1 MKTRLIPT
9 LIVALVVFGSIFG
22 YKYLAV
28 RRGMAAQ
35 AGQMRPPTTVS
46 ATPAQEETWPHTLNA
61 VGSVASYRG
70 IMIRNEVEGAVRHI
84 AFTSGAYVE
93 AGAPLVDLDDS
104 IEAASL
110 PGLEAQA
117 QLAAT
122 NLARARELRAAD
134 TNALADLDAAEATA
148 ASTQA
153 ALATLRATLA
163 KKHLVAPFAGRLGIA
178 RVYPGQFLGKAEAIV
193 QLEALDPVY
202 VDFSLPQQS
211 IARVAVGQ
219 VVHVQVDAYP
229 DRVFAGTIAAISPR
243 VDDSTRSL
251 SLRATVPNPDE
262 ALRPG
267 MFGRVEVVLPGAER
281 TIVLPTAA
289 VVYNPYG
296 NFVFVIDGGVVKQ
309 RFVQTGPQ
317 RGNLIAILSGLQ
329 PGEQVVTSGQIK
341 LRNGSPV
348 RVDNSAAPSSD
359 PAPKPTEG

>member
-1 MKTRLIPT
+1 MKIRILPT
-9 LIVALVVFGSIFG
+9 LIVAVVVFGSIFG
-22 YKYLAV
+22 YKYLAM

-35 AGQMRPPTTVS
+35 AGQVRPPTTVS
-46 ATPAQEETWPHTLNA
+46 AAAAQEETWPNTLNA
-61 VGSVASYRG
+61 VGSIASFRG
-70 IMIRNEVEGAVRHI
+70 ITVKNEIEGAVRHI

-117 QLAAT
+117 KLAAT
-122 NLARARELRAAD
+122 NLARARDLRAAD

-148 ASTQA
+148 ASTQS
-153 ALATLRATLA
+153 ALASLRATVA
-163 KKHLVAPFAGRLGIA
+163 KKHIVAPFAGRLGIA
-178 RVYPGQFLGKAEAIV
+178 RIYPGQFLGKAEAIV
-193 QLEALDPVY
+193 QLETLDPVY

-211 IARVAVGQ
+211 IAQVAVGQ
-219 VVHVQVDAYP
+219 TVHIQVDAFP
-229 DRVFAGTIAAISPR
+229 GRVFAGTIAAISPR

-251 SLRATVPNPDE
+251 SLRAAVPNADE

-267 MFGRVEVVLPGAER
+267 MFGRVEVVLPGTAR
-281 TIVLPTAA
+281 SIVLPTSA

-296 NFVFVIDGGVVKQ
+296 NFVFVIDGGVAKQ

-317 RGNLIAILSGLQ
+317 RGNVIAILSGLQ

-348 RVDNSAAPSSD
+348 RVDNTAAPSAD
-359 PAPKPTEG
+359 PAPKPAEG